1 MPVGAV
7 LKNSGQPPQPS
18 SQSGQPTSPDQQQTN
33 DSNPT
38 RGTRSEP
45 GNKNTRTEAP
55 NETSSTEVQ
64 INNTKQKM
72 SSPGGQNSKSGKS
85 TAKADEQ
92 KTFPERIVSKIWF
105 LYAIAAGLVLNFLCL
120 IALTWW
126 TYQGLV
132 TLKRKNE
139 RFTSDFSKTK
149 TALQQLTGQVNN
161 QAQSLINAK
170 SDTSELHNKLTS
182 HGKKI
187 SNLNTQIELQDNRFL
202 RFQDIYNTSRLDY
215 LPKSRPDAP
224 LNQQKSL
231 TSGEKPLVD
240 PAESIAVDYQDAF
253 YRSDRSV
260 LKRLMS
266 EELNI
271 TQDSED
277 ALMKSSS
284 LPTKLEVVKTGG
296 SYLLIQRDGRHWL
309 VPEFQIL
316 TSFTT
321 SQLAKG
327 IFSYAKENIST
338 AELRRPAE
346 VRELG
351 SLWEVV
357 TMGVIAV
364 PA

>member
-1 MPVGAV
+1 MLTRFCNHLSKMWKPTRIDLVPLRLFSKFSVFILVFLLAFSLPVGAQFMNQWQ
-7 LKNSGQPPQPS
+7 LPPPNPQPLPQFTLPTTNSGWSESKPS
-18 SQSGQPTSPDQQQTN
+18 ESKATAVNQAFLQ
-33 DSNPT
+33 
-38 RGTRSEP
+38 RI
-45 GNKNTRTEAP
+45 
-55 NETSSTEVQ
+55 SS
-64 INNTKQKM
+64 
-72 SSPGGQNSKSGKS
+72 
-85 TAKADEQ
+85 
-92 KTFPERIVSKIWF
+92 KTWF
-105 LYAIAAGLVLNFLCL
+105 LYIIIAGLIFNFLCL
-120 IALTWW
+120 AALTWW
-126 TYQGLV
+126 TYQRLV

-139 RFTSDFSKTK
+139 RLNSDFSKIK
-149 TALQQLTGQVNN
+149 TALQQVTGQVNN
-161 QAQSLINAK
+161 HAQSLINAK
-170 SDTSELHNKLTS
+170 SDASELHDKLTN

-187 SNLNTQIELQDNRFL
+187 SNLNTQLELQEDRFL
-202 RFQDIYNTSRLDY
+202 RFQDVYNTSKHDY
-215 LPKSRPDAP
+215 LPHSTPDS
-224 LNQQKSL
+224 LFIQKTSL
-231 TSGEKPLVD
+231 TPEEKPLVD
-240 PAESIAVDYQDAF
+240 PADSITVDYQDAF
-253 YRSDRSV
+253 YRGDRSV
-260 LKRLMS
+260 LRRLMS

-346 VRELG
+346 VRDVG

>member
-1 MPVGAV
+1 MNQWQLPPPNPQP
-7 LKNSGQPPQPS
+7 LPQFTLPPTNSGWSESKPS
-18 SQSGQPTSPDQQQTN
+18 ESKATAVNQAFLQRIS
-33 DSNPT
+33 
-38 RGTRSEP
+38 SE
-45 GNKNTRTEAP
+45 T
-55 NETSSTEVQ
+55 
-64 INNTKQKM
+64 
-72 SSPGGQNSKSGKS
+72 
-85 TAKADEQ
+85 
-92 KTFPERIVSKIWF
+92 WF
-105 LYAIAAGLVLNFLCL
+105 LYIIIAGLIFNFLCL
-120 IALTWW
+120 AALTWW
-126 TYQGLV
+126 TYQRLV

-139 RFTSDFSKTK
+139 RLNSDFSKIK
-149 TALQQLTGQVNN
+149 TALQQVTGQVNN

-170 SDTSELHNKLTS
+170 SDASELHDKLTNY
-182 HGKKI
+182 GKKI
-187 SNLNTQIELQDNRFL
+187 SNLNTQLELQEDRFL
-202 RFQDIYNTSRLDY
+202 RFQDVYNTSKHDY
-215 LPKSRPDAP
+215 LPHSTPDS
-224 LNQQKSL
+224 LFIQKTSL
-231 TSGEKPLVD
+231 TPEEKPLVD
-240 PAESIAVDYQDAF
+240 PADSIAVDYQDAF
-253 YRSDRSV
+253 YRGDRSV
-260 LKRLMS
+260 LRRLMS

-346 VRELG
+346 VRDVG